1 MYCPEC
7 GTDAGDAKFCP
18 ECGTDLGVL
27 KKTLRGDQT
36 AGKPA
41 GPAAQQRKSLKQTGV
56 SAAEGPGRK
65 PGQLGPRKQ
74 TGGAG
79 TRPWVIWSIVA
90 AVVVPIVLI
99 VSITLATSHK
109 GSSASQTPAP
119 VADTSGTY
127 AELVQRANA
136 LSDQA
141 LKAVSANDMVTGQAY
156 GQAAATVYS
165 AAWKKQP
172 GDPSVGTDWAIALF
186 YSGDFQGAISRVE
199 KVLAANPTFQKGWFN
214 AGIFYKHV
222 SQMTQDKALV
232 KADVAKARTAFT
244 KAVALN
250 PSNDVGRQAQQA
262 LQQLPK

>member
-136 LSDQA
+136 LYDQA
-141 LKAVSANDMVTGQAY
+141 ASAVSGNDMVTGEKY
-156 GQAAATVYS
+156 GQAAATVYA

-172 GDPSVGTDWAIALF
+172 GDPNVGTDWARALF
-186 YSGDFQGAISRVE
+186 YAGDFQGAINRVE
-199 KVLAANPTFQKGWFN
+199 KVLAANPTFQKGWLN
-214 AGIFYKHV
+214 AGDFYYHV
-222 SQMTQDKALV
+222 SQMTQDKAL
-232 KADVAKARTAFT
+232 ARAGVAKARAAYT
-244 KAVALN
+244 KAVTLD
-250 PSNDVGRQAQQA
+250 PSNDVGTLAQKD
-262 LQQLPK
+262 LQKLPK